1 MHTAIWPRACAP
13 DHCRPPRNP
22 PVVTC
27 AAALGPPP
35 GRISLPERTRPTF
48 APHRS
53 LRHFS
58 TPHSPSARY
67 AVTPARRYAAYWPLR
82 RLLTVTPPTGRYAAY
97 WPLRR
102 LLAVAPPTGR
112 YAAYWPLHRLLAVTP
127 PTGRYIA
134 YWPLQRPMAVT
145 PHDRYASH

>member
-1 MHTAIWPRACAP
+1 MHAAIWPHACAP
-13 DHCRPPRNP
+13 DHYRPTRSP
-22 PVVTC
+22 PVAIC

-35 GRISLPERTRPTF
+35 DRISLPERTRPTF

-58 TPHSPSARY
+58 TPHSPSA
-67 AVTPARRYAAYWPLR
+67 PIRRYAGTALR

-112 YAAYWPLHRLLAVTP
+112 YAAYWPLHRLLAVTL
-127 PTGRYIA
+127 PTGRYTA
-134 YWPLQRPMAVT
+134 YWPLQRLMAVT